1 MLFNEF
7 DSNYIFKEK
16 ALVQI
21 LPQEILHDLY
31 NFNASLQICV
41 IEPTQ

>member
-1 MLFNEF
+1 MLFDEF
-7 DSNYIFKEK
+7 DSNHIFQEK

-31 NFNASLQICV
+31 KLQCKVTSLC
-41 IEPTQ
+41 